1 MRGRAANQRL
11 ALSKDITFHVIE
23 FIARTVHFLVQ
34 QERRHSRRT
43 SLFGLSMLMKG
54 QKNGTLSHLYDRIG
68 ARAVKA
74 RATKSEGCIW
84 HCSEHRWCDGNIPR
98 PDQ

>member
-1 MRGRAANQRL
+1 MAVNQGL
-11 ALSKDITFHVIE
+11 ALSKDITSHVIE
-23 FIARTVHFLVQ
+23 FIARTVHFSCPTGEKTFSMHELVRSLNVD
-34 QERRHSRRT
+34 ERSKKMERFPIYT
-43 SLFGLSMLMKG
+43 IE
-54 QKNGTLSHLYDRIG
+54 IG

-84 HCSEHRWCDGNIPR
+84 HGSEHRWCDGNVPR